1 MGYYKNQAILQED
14 IDMGWIHRDDH
25 LGNRELALAV
35 LQHIR
40 TDVLLSLEK
49 YERANN
55 LEKDEVAG
63 TVNELCNYWIRV
75 YDRNTRSNISKMWD
89 KVCNFF

>member
-14 IDMGWIHRDDH
+14 MDMGWIHRERH
-25 LGNRELALAV
+25 LDNRELALAV

-49 YERANN
+49 YERANK
-55 LEKDEVAG
+55 LEAGEVTD

-75 YDRNTRSNISKMWD
+75 YDKNTRSSISKMWD
-89 KVCNFF
+89 KLCNLF